1 MDMMEVRR
9 RVMLSMG
16 VKLPDFISNIEF
28 GSFTLDTA
36 PPYGQYGV
44 QLSKITD
51 PKVIILYS
59 NDFNCYDAKADKPM
73 LGAFGATWIKPN
85 DFDANAEKAA
95 DWYILSSNSF
105 YFVNWGDNTDQKGA
119 RARQSRT
126 ENNRGVQ
133 LFNPSTKQVRFSGFF
148 SAQAEYDFKFGITYH
163 WVVIE

>member
-36 PPYGQYGV
+36 PTSGQYDV

-51 PKVIILYS
+51 PKVILLYS

-85 DFDANAEKAA
+85 DAEQTSITNGWYNLAANA
-95 DWYILSSNSF
+95 F
-105 YFVNWGDNTDQKGA
+105 YFVNWGENTDQRNAK
-119 RARQSRT
+119 ARQSRT
-126 ENNRGVQ
+126 EGSRGIY
-133 LFNPSTKQVRFSGFF
+133 LFKPSTKTIRFAGFN
-148 SAQAEYDFKFGITYH
+148 SSQSEYDFKLGITYH